1 MAIFTSQNQK
11 SKTGWIILGI
21 FILLIIVAWLIFGIK
36 NIFKIIIFLL
46 EASLLLATLGAIAY
60 LFYFLFIK
68 KQRYDVL
75 YVNKQ
80 KIIEACKKYK
90 NPLLK
95 DLYLSG
101 DKTHT
106 RAKLGKIINCL
117 RMQTVTRKYVYKD
130 AINKETGET
139 YKIIST
145 QIDEKGQETP
155 QYELEQIETDVF
167 CVKNKGIM
175 GIFSD
180 PMIIRTEPDQ
190 HDELIGDVT
199 LFGYSIIPIGE
210 YWFLNSDHLDVRKID
225 YSILQE
231 SVRHL
236 SLEILRDAKSLI
248 DSATG
253 LDAKHK
259 KGIEQKAL
267 YEIPELSQQS
277 NQNMRQ

>member
-1 MAIFTSQNQK
+1 MAFTNQETK
-11 SKTGWIILGI
+11 SKTGWIIGGIVVLIIIIAWVLGI
-21 FILLIIVAWLIFGIK
+21 RNIGKIIV
-36 NIFKIIIFLL
+36 FLL
-46 EASLLLATLGAIAY
+46 EATLFIGTLGAIAY
-60 LFYFLFIK
+60 LFYYLFIK
-68 KQRYDVL
+68 QQRYDVL

-80 KIIEACKKYK
+80 KILEACRKYK

-101 DKTHT
+101 DKSHT
-106 RAKLGKIINCL
+106 RAKLGKIINCI
-117 RMQTVTRKYVYKD
+117 RMQSVTRKYIYKD
-130 AINKETGET
+130 AVNKETGET

-145 QIDEKGQETP
+145 QIDEKGQEVP

-167 CVKNKGIM
+167 AVRNKGIM
-175 GIFSD
+175 GYFSD
-180 PMIIRTEPDQ
+180 PMIIRTEPSQ
-190 HDELIGDVT
+190 HDELVGDVC

-253 LDAKHK
+253 LDAKHN
-259 KGIEQKAL
+259 KGIESKSL
-267 YEIPELSQQS
+267 YEIPELNQQQQT
-277 NQNMRQ
+277 NVRQ